1 MRPRKESEGPP
12 FRSAKTKPVV
22 SATGVIAGEESIEL
36 VAVGVVLISC
46 ACILFVSHRPTGNVT
61 SKPEVAQ
68 QPVDVTP
75 NWRNTL

>member
-1 MRPRKESEGPP
+1 MVFARAWAGEQV
-12 FRSAKTKPVV
+12 PVV

-36 VAVGVVLISC
+36 VAVGVVLLSY
-46 ACILFVSHRPTGNVT
+46 ACISIVSHRPTGNVT

-68 QPVDVTP
+68 QRVNMTP